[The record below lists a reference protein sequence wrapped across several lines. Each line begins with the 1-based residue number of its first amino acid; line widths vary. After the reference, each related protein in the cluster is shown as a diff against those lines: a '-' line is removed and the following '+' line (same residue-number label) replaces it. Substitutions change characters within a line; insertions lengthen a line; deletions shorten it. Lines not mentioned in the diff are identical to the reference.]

1 MRKFSRRDII
11 FEDNHLI
18 VVNKH
23 SGSIVQ
29 SDITGDTP
37 ISEEIKSY
45 IKKKYNKPGNVYLG
59 IIHRLDR
66 PTSGVMVFA
75 KTSKCLN
82 RLNVQFKERTVKKIY
97 WAIVT
102 KHPKINYGKLEHW
115 LIKNQKQNKSY
126 AYDSELTN
134 SKKSILEFKTLK
146 KLENYNLIEIKL
158 DTGRHHQIR
167 AQLSKINIIIKGDVK
182 YGSKRP
188 NNDGSID
195 LHSRKLSF
203 SHPIDGTKL
212 DFKSRLPKRQPW
224 NSVLCD

>member
-1 MRKFSRRDII
+1 MKSKVFISSSILRKFLV
-11 FEDNHLI
+11 FNLI
-18 VVNKH
+18 VFLV
-23 SGSIVQ
+23 
-29 SDITGDTP
+29 
-37 ISEEIKSY
+37 
-45 IKKKYNKPGNVYLG
+45 LG
-59 IIHRLDR
+59 IFTFLYLNAIKPNLVKNRSKQHLKVIEN
-66 PTSGVMVFA
+66 TSNHF
-75 KTSKCLN
+75 N

-212 DFKSRLPKRQPW
+212 DFKSRLPKRHPW

>member
-1 MRKFSRRDII
+1 M
-11 FEDNHLI
+11 
-18 VVNKH
+18 
-23 SGSIVQ
+23 
-29 SDITGDTP
+29 
-37 ISEEIKSY
+37 
-45 IKKKYNKPGNVYLG
+45 
-59 IIHRLDR
+59 
-66 PTSGVMVFA
+66 
-75 KTSKCLN
+75 
-82 RLNVQFKERTVKKIY
+82 
-97 WAIVT
+97 
-102 KHPKINYGKLEHW
+102 
-115 LIKNQKQNKSY
+115 IKNQKQNKSY

-203 SHPIDGTKL
+203 SHPL
-212 DFKSRLPKRQPW
+212 DLRSI
-224 NSVLCD
+224 S